1 MRKRNITIFANDPSL
16 TGWGYVV
23 VRNDK
28 VLTCGCIRT
37 QPEHKKK
44 RIRKTDDDLRR
55 IHEINKE
62 LIRVIADNF
71 VNYVVSEIPHGSQT
85 ASAAVMVG
93 TVRGIIQTLTDCT
106 GLPLETYSEQE
117 AKKTVLGKKT
127 ATKTEMVEV
136 IGSMYGMPYKGV
148 KYHDEAIADAMAIY
162 HTALQLS
169 PTLKLLK

>member
-28 VLTCGCIRT
+28 VLACGCIRT

-44 RIRKTDDDLRR
+44 RIRKTDDDMRR
-55 IHEINKE
+55 IHDINVE
-62 LIRVIADNF
+62 LIRVISEYGVD
-71 VNYVVSEIPHGSQT
+71 YLLCEIPHGSQT
-85 ASAAVMVG
+85 ASGAVMVG
-93 TVRGIIQTLTDCT
+93 TVRGIIQTIADCLA
-106 GLPLETYSEQE
+106 LPLETYSEQE
-117 AKKTVLGKKT
+117 SKKAVLAKKT
-127 ATKTEMVEV
+127 ATKTEMVEK
-136 IGSMYGMPYKGV
+136 IGSLYEMPYKGV

-162 HTALQLS
+162 HTATQLS